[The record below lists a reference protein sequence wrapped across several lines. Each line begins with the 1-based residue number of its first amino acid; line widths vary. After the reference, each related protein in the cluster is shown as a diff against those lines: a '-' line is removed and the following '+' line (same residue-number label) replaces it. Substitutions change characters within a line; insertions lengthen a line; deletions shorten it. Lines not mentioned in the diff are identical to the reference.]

1 MPLKTITTM
10 KYAPGLA
17 RALGEPG
24 HIKHVR
30 VLGRFSSKRAFAEAL
45 DAAKLA
51 YSLGVE
57 ARDAT
62 VSGKEY
68 PDLAA
73 GVLYA
78 LRVDAVLDE
87 PRLVSALRGESTPAE

>member
-1 MPLKTITTM
+1 M
-10 KYAPGLA
+10 
-17 RALGEPG
+17 
-24 HIKHVR
+24 
-30 VLGRFSSKRAFAEAL
+30 
-45 DAAKLA
+45 
-51 YSLGVE
+51 
-57 ARDAT
+57 
-62 VSGKEY
+62 SGKEY